1 MSPEQTA
8 VIDRLIR
15 EKSWQMARFQAERLV
30 SLLSCMKAYR
40 VELPAWCRGAF
51 AKRAAR

>member
-1 MSPEQTA
+1 MSPEQSA

-15 EKSWQMARFQAERLV
+15 ENQWRVARFQADRLV

-40 VELPAWCRGAF
+40 IALPSWCRGAL
-51 AKRAAR
+51 AVRP

>member
-1 MSPEQTA
+1 MTPEQSA

-15 EKSWQMARFQAERLV
+15 ENTWKMARFQADRLV

-40 VELPAWCRGAF
+40 IELPAWCRGAQ
-51 AKRAAR
+51 AVRG